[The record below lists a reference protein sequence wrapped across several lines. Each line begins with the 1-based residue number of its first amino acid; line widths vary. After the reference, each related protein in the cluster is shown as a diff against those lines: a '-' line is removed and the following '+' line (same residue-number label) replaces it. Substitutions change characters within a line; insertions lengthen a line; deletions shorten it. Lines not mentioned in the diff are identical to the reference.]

1 MYAGSPDSVESRGG
15 PVSEGDPQRVR
26 HPQEV
31 KLQLVIPG
39 LEADQHLCRYRYCVA
54 TVLILCRY

>member
-15 PVSEGDPQRVR
+15 AISEGDPQRVR

-39 LEADQHLCRYRYCVA
+39 LEADQHLCRCRYCVD
-54 TVLILCRY
+54 TV

>member
-1 MYAGSPDSVESRGG
+1 MYAGSPDGVEGRGG

-39 LEADQHLCRYRYCVA
+39 LEADQHLCSYCVCVDIMYID
-54 TVLILCRY
+54 TV

>member
-1 MYAGSPDSVESRGG
+1 MHAGSPDSVESRGG

-54 TVLILCRY
+54 TV